1 LRILQVH
8 NRYREQ
14 GGEDTV
20 VAKEAELLRHAGHIV
35 IEYQVKNSTA
45 PGLAAASLLSAPWNS
60 RAARRLQSTVQRV
73 RPDVAHVHNTWWSL
87 SPSILKTLDSLN
99 IPVVV
104 TLHNYRLMC
113 ANAQLFRDGAPCED
127 CVGSHPWHGVQHRC
141 YRDSLPASMVSAV
154 TIQLNRRLH
163 TWEVVDRLLALTD
176 FARSRFIASGIP
188 TEQLH
193 VKPNFVEDPGPRTSP
208 TSHSPTVLF
217 VGRLSVEKGIA
228 QLLDAWENWVPGTLQ
243 LTVVGDGP
251 LRSELESRR
260 VPNVRF
266 EGRLSSADL
275 RRLMLSARALVFPSI
290 WYEGQPMV
298 LLEAM
303 AAGLPLL
310 VSNIGG
316 IPETVAATRT
326 AVMARP
332 GDIES
337 WTLALDHLHD
347 PVWLENA
354 GSSARVLFE
363 ERYTPEIGLA
373 GLIDQYAAAI
383 ANRRS

>member
-1 LRILQVH
+1 
-8 NRYREQ
+8 
-14 GGEDTV
+14 
-20 VAKEAELLRHAGHIV
+20 
-35 IEYQVKNSTA
+35 
-45 PGLAAASLLSAPWNS
+45 
-60 RAARRLQSTVQRV
+60 
-73 RPDVAHVHNTWWSL
+73 
-87 SPSILKTLDSLN
+87 
-99 IPVVV
+99 
-104 TLHNYRLMC
+104 
-113 ANAQLFRDGAPCED
+113 
-127 CVGSHPWHGVQHRC
+127 
-141 YRDSLPASMVSAV
+141 
-154 TIQLNRRLH
+154 
-163 TWEVVDRLLALTD
+163 
-176 FARSRFIASGIP
+176 
-188 TEQLH
+188 
-193 VKPNFVEDPGPRTSP
+193 
-208 TSHSPTVLF
+208 
-217 VGRLSVEKGIA
+217 LSVEKGIA
-228 QLLDAWENWVPGTLQ
+228 QLLDAWENWVPGTLE